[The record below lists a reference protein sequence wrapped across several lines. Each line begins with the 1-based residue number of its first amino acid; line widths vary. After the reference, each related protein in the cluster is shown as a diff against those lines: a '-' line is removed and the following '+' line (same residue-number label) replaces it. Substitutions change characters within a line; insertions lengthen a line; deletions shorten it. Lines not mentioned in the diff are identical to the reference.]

1 MFNSL
6 CGVHVELSSR
16 CNKKCWMC
24 GRRKVEK
31 NNPGVKYGDMDFRL
45 VEKIANELPP
55 DIVVQFHKDG
65 ESLLYPCFGE
75 AVKLFNRQIT
85 SLTTNGKLLVEKADE
100 IINVLDTLS
109 VSIVEGDN
117 ETEDQYEILKKFLKM
132 KGDKKPFTNAKLVG
146 KVDPERYEKLGLLIV
161 KRALHDPM
169 GSFGYEK
176 RSPAI
181 PEIGICWALLKYMVI
196 NREGKV
202 SICARFD
209 PDGMGVIGNAN
220 TESLDDIWNCDKRKN
235 WIHYHKMGRRD
246 EINLCQKCE
255 FWGVPT
261 NY

>member
-16 CNKKCWMC
+16 CNKSCWMC

-31 NNPGVKYGDMDFRL
+31 NNTRVKYGDMDFEL
-45 VEKIANELPP
+45 VEKIARELPSN
-55 DIVVQFHKDG
+55 IVVQFHKDG
-65 ESLLYPCFGE
+65 ESLLYLRFGE
-75 AVKLFNRQIT
+75 AVKLFGRQIT

-100 IINVLDTLS
+100 IIGVLDTLS
-109 VSIVEGDN
+109 VSVVEGDD
-117 ETEDQYEILKKFLKM
+117 ESEEQYRILKKFLKM

-146 KVDPERYEKLGLLIV
+146 KVDPKRYEKLGLLIV

-169 GSFGYEK
+169 GSFRYEK

-209 PDGMGVIGNAN
+209 PDGMMVIGNAN
-220 TESLDDIWNCDKRKN
+220 NESLDDIWNCDKRMN
-235 WIHYHKMGRRD
+235 FIQYHKAGRRN
-246 EINLCQKCE
+246 EIPFCYKCE

-261 NY
+261 NF